1 MVSRLRDWLVDRS
14 TVGPEAIQAMN
25 RGLPRGVGWLHTL
38 GSVAMALIGLQAIT
52 GIVLGM
58 YYSPHPDAAYETT
71 RFIDHQL
78 PMGLFV
84 RSIHHYGDSAL
95 IVVVLAH
102 LLRTFFQGAYK
113 APRELNWIL
122 GIILV
127 QLVIGFGFT
136 GALLPWD
143 QNAYKATDT
152 RVSYPSSVPVVGPL
166 IQTVLLGGRDIGALT
181 LTRFYAIHALL
192 LPALILLLV
201 RAHSVLA
208 WRKGPTPPGA
218 RVGEESQVPIAS
230 RFVEHQL
237 FRNAVAILAT
247 FLVVFVLAAVKPI
260 ELEFKANPA
269 DATYTPRAEWYFLFL
284 FQFVKDFDHIP
295 GLAALPSWFP
305 ALVIPGIG
313 ITFLALAPWIDRSP
327 ERRAARRPLMIGAVV
342 VGLLGAVGLTIR
354 AYSQLHPNA
363 TPQNSLYAQFTDRGE
378 KGLPTALVE
387 EGKAAFGACGGCHTA
402 YGDFKSSMG
411 PDLTG
416 YGRKTFLAHLEGHP
430 EIGKLGFYE
439 RYKGYVR
446 GDLRPESTKMP
457 KYTPE
462 MLTDAKM
469 DAIGAYLSQD
479 PAEAQ
484 VQHKDPRGAT
494 PPGE

>member
-1 MVSRLRDWLVDRS
+1 MLSRLKSWLMDRT

-25 RGLPRGVGWLHTL
+25 RGLPKGVGWLHTL
-38 GSVAMALIGLQAIT
+38 GSVAMALIALQAVT

-58 YYSPHPDAAYETT
+58 YYSPHPDAAYETV
-71 RFIDHQL
+71 RFIDREL

-95 IVVVLAH
+95 IVVVIAH
-102 LLRTFFQGAYK
+102 LLRTFFQGTYK

-122 GIILV
+122 GIVLV
-127 QLVIGFGFT
+127 QVVIGFGFT

-143 QNAYKATDT
+143 QNAYKATEV
-152 RVSYPSSVPVVGPL
+152 RVSYPSQVPILGPI

-192 LPALILLLV
+192 LPALLLLLM
-201 RAHSVLA
+201 RAHTVLA

-218 RVGEESQVPIAS
+218 RVGEEAEVPVAS

-237 FRNAVAILAT
+237 FRNAVAILGT
-247 FLVVFVLAAVKPI
+247 FIVVFVLAAVRPY

-284 FQFVKDFDHIP
+284 FQFVKDFDT
-295 GLAALPSWFP
+295 LPVLEKLPAWFP

-327 ERRAARRPLMIGAVV
+327 ERKASRRPVMVGLVCLGLVGAV
-342 VGLLGAVGLTIR
+342 ALTVR
-354 AYSQLHPNA
+354 AYALLHPNA
-363 TPQNSLYAQFTDRGE
+363 TPSHSLYARFTDGGE
-378 KGLPTALVE
+378 KPLPAELVA
-387 EGKAAFGACGGCHTA
+387 EGKQAFAACGGCHSA
-402 YGDFKSSMG
+402 YADFQSDLG

-416 YGRKTFLAHLEGHP
+416 YGRKTFLAELEGHP
-430 EIGKLGFYE
+430 EIGKLSFYE
-439 RYKGYVR
+439 RYRGYVR
-446 GDLRPESTKMP
+446 GDLRPEQTVMP
-457 KYTPE
+457 KYTEE
-462 MLTDAKM
+462 MLPTEKL

-479 PAEAQ
+479 PVEAI
-484 VQHKDPRGAT
+484 VRHKDPT
-494 PPGE
+494 SPSTPGE